1 MFVHMHKDI
10 LHLLKEE
17 LENTLIRHKLK
28 GIKELQS
35 IHDIEA
41 QGSSAKPEQ
50 PVLTT

>member
-1 MFVHMHKDI
+1 LFVHMHKDI

-17 LENTLIRHKLK
+17 LENTLIRHKLQ

-41 QGSSAKPEQ
+41 QGSTVKPKQ
-50 PVLTT
+50 PLLTT